1 MDTNKQC
8 QVAQRQTVYTVLSS
22 FFWIDFEWY
31 KIFSTIGYLRD
42 RGSTCTLLEYPAD
55 CCILACSVLWDL
67 IEAFNSQDKIILL
80 YKSRFLT
87 FLLKGLSYY

>member
-8 QVAQRQTVYTVLSS
+8 QVAPCQPVYTVLSS
-22 FFWIDFEWY
+22 SFFLIDFEWY
-31 KIFSTIGYLRD
+31 KIFSTIGFLRD

-55 CCILACSVLWDL
+55 CCILACSVLRDL

-87 FLLKGLSYY
+87 FLLKGLS